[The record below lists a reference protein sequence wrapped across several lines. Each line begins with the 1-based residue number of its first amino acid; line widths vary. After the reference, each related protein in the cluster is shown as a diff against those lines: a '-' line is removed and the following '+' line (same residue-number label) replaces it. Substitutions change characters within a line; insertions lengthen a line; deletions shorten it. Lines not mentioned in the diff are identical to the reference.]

1 MFQPALCERPR
12 FSAASFWLCLRPADM
27 MQAHKAEGFK
37 WWAQRLGR
45 SFQLYDETR
54 IDHFRGFAGTNL
66 QLYSCATAVGLL
78 TQLQDVTL
86 CT

>member
-1 MFQPALCERPR
+1 
-12 FSAASFWLCLRPADM
+12 

-54 IDHFRGFAGTNL
+54 IDHFRGFAGTTL
-66 QLYSCATAVGLL
+66 QGFCRVSERCVTAVVLL
-78 TQLQDVTL
+78 VQL
-86 CT
+86 